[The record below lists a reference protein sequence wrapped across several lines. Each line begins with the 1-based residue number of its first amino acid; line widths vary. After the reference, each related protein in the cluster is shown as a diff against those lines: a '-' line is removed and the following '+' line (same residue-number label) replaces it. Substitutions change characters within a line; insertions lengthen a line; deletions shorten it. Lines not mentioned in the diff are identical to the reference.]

1 MSDPQ
6 LFETRL
12 KERKFSFLALVKRLN
27 ELHAVVCLNAFDL
40 ERKDLSELIYESNGR
55 IGGLFLKSGNI
66 AETRIFVHSGILI
79 KSIH

>member
-27 ELHAVVCLNAFDL
+27 ELHAVVCWNAFDL
-40 ERKDLSELIYESNGR
+40 ESKDLNELIYELNGR

-66 AETRIFVHSGILI
+66 AEREYS
-79 KSIH
+79 SIAVY